1 MEAQIRWRAAI
12 KTRWLSCGKFV
23 EAISKLSEE
32 DNEAGKLDEA
42 EEVVGVIFPADE
54 DATLP
59 LDPGEKALD
68 QPASHV
74 PA

>member
-1 MEAQIRWRAAI
+1 MSPPR
-12 KTRWLSCGKFV
+12 V
-23 EAISKLSEE
+23 EEGDEYLEPISKLSEE
-32 DNEAGKLDEA
+32 DNQAGKLDEA
-42 EEVVGVIFPADE
+42 EEVVRVIFPADE